1 MEVADSFMAVPGQAI
16 LELLAG
22 QDLTVKRQLAKRLG
36 ADA

>member
-1 MEVADSFMAVPGQAI
+1 MELADSVMAVPGQTI

-22 QDLTVKRQLAKRLG
+22 QGLTVKRQLAKRLG